1 MKKKAFTF
9 VEVLVVIA
17 IIAML
22 AALLLP
28 ALVKMK
34 EISQRK
40 KYGNTYQVEKPIKRT
55 FIIGDVVV
63 VNGINVTVVVN
74 FVSGFDGNLI
84 TIFTTTGE
92 KLTDVD
98 ASILK
103 KLPQ

>member
-9 VEVLVVIA
+9 VELLVVIA
-17 IIAML
+17 IVAILVAMF
-22 AALLLP
+22 LP
-28 ALVKMK
+28 ALAKRK
-34 EISQRK
+34 EKSRQK
-40 KYGNTYQVEKPIKRT
+40 QYGNTYQVEKPIKRT

-63 VNGINVTVVVN
+63 VNGINVTGVVN